1 MVCSSLF
8 TALHCTAL
16 MSMSVSEDERVGMS
30 EGVHAHSH
38 RGDASVGDI
47 MFDLSVNFLLYVVLI
62 VVFYM
67 LVRFYLEEA
76 TDSDGT
82 AYTSYTPVP
91 VLDEEEESEEVR
103 EGVNGVDTK
112 HIGELNI
119 PRQEIEIPSTA
130 LDVEIEQSDDELL
143 GGDKT
148 SQFEVPTS
156 TGIRRVGSFLNVN
169 EWVEPEGTK
178 MEVIQKVLFCAGGLI
193 VSFCIWALLQERI
206 LTHSYDGDYFVYS
219 YGLVFFTRIGGLV
232 LSSMLMHYYSAE
244 MQWVSTP
251 LVEFSFP
258 SVANMLSSWCQYEAL
273 KYVSFP
279 TQVLAKALKLVPVML
294 MGKFMHN
301 KSYETYEY
309 VCAATI
315 GFGIYLFLSSSEDLE
330 LGQDVWGNLEDT
342 HGVYCGVFLLGMFL
356 IIDSFTAQWQKRM
369 FDLKKEMSPVQMMLI
384 MNAFSSAFSFITLV
398 HQEELWLAYNFV
410 VTHPAIIPHLLVFTL
425 CATVGQIYI
434 FYTVKHFGAVV
445 FSIIMSTRILF
456 SIVLSCI
463 VYSHPVKEL
472 GVVGMITVFS
482 AIVYRTK
489 RKMDG
494 QPLLRWKGQRDLE
507 EDKNL
512 VHEWHEHLDI

>member
-1 MVCSSLF
+1 MRRGVHLLAAVLAVCSARGEQ
-8 TALHCTAL
+8 TA
-16 MSMSVSEDERVGMS
+16 V
-30 EGVHAHSH
+30 
-38 RGDASVGDI
+38 RGEASVADI
-47 MFDLSVNFLLYVVLI
+47 IFDLSVNFLLYVTLI
-62 VVFYM
+62 IVFYM

-76 TDSDGT
+76 TDSEGT
-82 AYTSYTPVP
+82 SYTSYRPLSVTE
-91 VLDEEEESEEVR
+91 D
-103 EGVNGVDTK
+103 VDNISAG
-112 HIGELNI
+112 HIGELKDATKGVETEN
-119 PRQEIEIPSTA
+119 EIVEDEEG
-130 LDVEIEQSDDELL
+130 DVEEMAP
-143 GGDKT
+143 
-148 SQFEVPTS
+148 FEVSTS
-156 TGIRRVGSFLNVN
+156 GGIRRVGSFLNVN

-178 MEVIQKVLFCAGGLI
+178 MEVIQKVLFCAAGLI
-193 VSFCIWALLQERI
+193 ISFCIWALLQERI

-219 YGLVFFTRIGGLV
+219 YGLVFFTRIGGLI
-232 LSSMLMHYYSAE
+232 LSSILMQYYSAE

-279 TQVLAKALKLVPVML
+279 TQVLAKALKLVPIML

-301 KSYETYEY
+301 KTYETYEY

-330 LGQDVWGNLEDT
+330 LGQDMWGNLEDT
-342 HGVYCGVFLLGMFL
+342 RGVYCGIFLLMMFL
-356 IIDSFTAQWQKRM
+356 VIDSFTAQWQKRM

-398 HQEELWLAYNFV
+398 HQEELYSVFNFV
-410 VTHPAIIPHLLVFTL
+410 ATHPAIIPHLLLFTL

-456 SIVLSCI
+456 SIILSCI
-463 VYSHPVKEL
+463 VYSHPVREL

-482 AIVYRTK
+482 AIIYRTR
-489 RKMDG
+489 RKMQG

>member
-1 MVCSSLF
+1 MNGWSGKSLF
-8 TALHCTAL
+8 FVFL
-16 MSMSVSEDERVGMS
+16 SVINQACGETI
-30 EGVHAHSH
+30 HPQY

-62 VVFYM
+62 IVFYM

-76 TDSDGT
+76 TEMDGT
-82 AYTSYTPVP
+82 SYTSYTPVP
-91 VLDEEEESEEVR
+91 VVDEET
-103 EGVNGVDTK
+103 VDTK

-119 PRQEIEIPSTA
+119 PREEVSEVASTA
-130 LDVEIEQSDDELL
+130 LEVDQSEDEDNEEAKL
-143 GGDKT
+143 
-148 SQFEVPTS
+148 SQFEVSTS

-169 EWVEPEGTK
+169 EWVEPEGTR
-178 MEVIQKVLFCAGGLI
+178 MEVIQKALFCAAGLI
-193 VSFCIWALLQERI
+193 ISFCIWALLQERI

-232 LSSMLMHYYSAE
+232 MSSMLMHYYSAE

-301 KSYETYEY
+301 KTYETYEY

-330 LGQDVWGNLEDT
+330 FGQDVWGNLEDT
-342 HGVYCGVFLLGMFL
+342 HGVYCGIFLLMMFL
-356 IIDSFTAQWQKRM
+356 LIDSFTAQWQKRM

-384 MNAFSSAFSFITLV
+384 MNAFSSAFSFVTLV
-398 HQEELWLAYNFV
+398 HQEELWSVYNFV

-445 FSIIMSTRILF
+445 FSMIMSTRILF

-482 AIVYRTK
+482 AIIYRTR
-489 RKMDG
+489 RKMQG

-507 EDKNL
+507 EDKDL

>member
-1 MVCSSLF
+1 MSGWSERALFFSLLCINQAAWAWGE
-8 TALHCTAL
+8 TSNTDTQPPLQPA
-16 MSMSVSEDERVGMS
+16 
-30 EGVHAHSH
+30 H
-38 RGDASVGDI
+38 RGEASVGDLI
-47 MFDLSVNFLLYVVLI
+47 FELSVNFLLYVVI
-62 VVFYM
+62 IIVFYM

-82 AYTSYTPVP
+82 SYTSYTPVP
-91 VLDEEEESEEVR
+91 VTDDDVEI
-103 EGVNGVDTK
+103 DTK
-112 HIGELNI
+112 HIGELKISNDKDKEESTVSTFNL
-119 PRQEIEIPSTA
+119 EIEKG
-130 LDVEIEQSDDELL
+130 EEQT
-143 GGDKT
+143 GDNED
-148 SQFEVPTS
+148 SNQFEVKTS
-156 TGIRRVGSFLNVN
+156 AGIRRVGSFLNVN

-178 MEVIQKVLFCAGGLI
+178 MEVIQKALFCAAGLI

-206 LTHSYDGDYFVYS
+206 LTHTYDGDYFVYS

-232 LSSMLMHYYSAE
+232 MSSMLMHYYSNE

-301 KSYETYEY
+301 KTYETYEY

-315 GFGIYLFLSSSEDLE
+315 GFGIYLFLSSSEELE
-330 LGQDVWGNLEDT
+330 FGQDVWGNIEDT
-342 HGVYCGVFLLGMFL
+342 HGVYCGVFLLVMFL

-410 VTHPAIIPHLLVFTL
+410 VTHPAIIPHLLVFAL

-482 AIVYRTK
+482 AIVYRTR
-489 RKMDG
+489 RKMEG
-494 QPLLRWKGQRDLE
+494 QSLLRWKGQRDLE
-507 EDKNL
+507 EDKNI